1 MSSFRV
7 NRISEDVKKELVDII
22 RVLKDPRIKHGVISI
37 VKAEVTSDL
46 SYATVYVSSLDGIE
60 DAKEAVKGFESAAG
74 YIRREIGNRLRLR
87 RTPEFRFVA
96 DDSIAY
102 SSEIFKKLDDIRE
115 KDRQNRQKDQT
126 ASD

>member
-60 DAKEAVKGFESAAG
+60 DAREAVKGFESAAG
-74 YIRREIGNRLRLR
+74 YIRREIGNLLRLR

-126 ASD
+126 ESD

>member
-60 DAKEAVKGFESAAG
+60 DAREAVKGFESAAG
-74 YIRREIGNRLRLR
+74 YIPVSYTHLDVYKRQLHNCSIGRAG
-87 RTPEFRFVA
+87 RFFA
-96 DDSIAY
+96 GKNGLL
-102 SSEIFKKLDDIRE
+102 SSARGRDFGIK
-115 KDRQNRQKDQT
+115 
-126 ASD
+126 

>member
-1 MSSFRV
+1 M
-7 NRISEDVKKELVDII
+7 DII

-126 ASD
+126 ESD

>member
-1 MSSFRV
+1 MASFRV
-7 NRISEDVKKELVDII
+7 NRIAEDVKKELVDII
-22 RVLKDPRIKHGVISI
+22 RVLKDPRIQHGVISI

-60 DAKEAVKGFESAAG
+60 DAREAVKGFESAAG
-74 YIRREIGNRLRLR
+74 YIRREIGSRLRLR

-102 SSEIFKKLDDIRE
+102 SSEIFKKLDDSRE
-115 KDRQNRQKDQT
+115 RDRQNRRQDET
-126 ASD
+126 ETD